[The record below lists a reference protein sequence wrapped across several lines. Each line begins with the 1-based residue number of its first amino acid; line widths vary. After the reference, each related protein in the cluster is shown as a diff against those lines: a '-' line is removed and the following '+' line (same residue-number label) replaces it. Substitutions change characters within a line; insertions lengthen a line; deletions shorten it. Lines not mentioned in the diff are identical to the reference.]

1 MATKSIIN
9 NIVITEPS
17 AAEMLIKALEK
28 AAKTAENATQNHIEY
43 DEVKSEDIKSFLG
56 AFVK

>member
-9 NIVITEPS
+9 NIVITEPN
-17 AAEMLIKALEK
+17 AAEMLIDALEK
-28 AAKTAENATQNHIEY
+28 AAETAGTVTRNHIEY

>member
-9 NIVITEPS
+9 NIVITEPN
-17 AAEMLIKALEK
+17 AAEMLINALEK

-43 DEVKSEDIKSFLG
+43 DDVKSEDIKSFLG